1 MIEFISTW
9 AKSLGVTIILVSII
23 EMLLPNNKTKKYIR
37 VILGIFVLFNII
49 SPFIKNKEQL
59 NVIEEISSADLE
71 KYSSEYDNYKGNS
84 NNNSEDNNNLNQTS
98 MDKRIT
104 ELYKQELER
113 SIKSK
118 IEEIGYEVES
128 CKVEAEIIDNE
139 TGIKKVKVKIGDK
152 KEENNKDEENKDKNS
167 ENSNENNENE
177 NDENEN
183 NEKTTEEKIVEEIDK
198 IKKVDR
204 IDTINIFKSKE
215 ENTEN
220 EKNNIEED
228 KENNNKITKTDIQK
242 IKNILK
248 EEYGVSEDCLE
259 IN

>member
-9 AKSLGVTIILVSII
+9 AKSLGVTIVLVSII

-37 VILGIFVLFNII
+37 VVLGVFVLFNII

-59 NVIEEISSADLE
+59 NIITEINSADLE
-71 KYSSEYDNYKGNS
+71 KYSSEYENYKS
-84 NNNSEDNNNLNQTS
+84 SDNNNESENNSNLNQTS

-113 SIKSK
+113 SIKNK

-128 CKVEAEIIDNE
+128 CKVEAQIIDNE
-139 TGIKKVKVKIGDK
+139 TGIKKVRVKIGGK
-152 KEENNKDEENKDKNS
+152 KEG
-167 ENSNENNENE
+167 NNENE
-177 NDENEN
+177 ENKNSESNN
-183 NEKTTEEKIVEEIDK
+183 NEKTAEEKVVEEIEK
-198 IKKVDR
+198 IKKVDE
-204 IDTINIFKSKE
+204 INILKNKEDNAE
-215 ENTEN
+215 ENS
-220 EKNNIEED
+220 
-228 KENNNKITKTDIQK
+228 KITKTDIQN

>member
-1 MIEFISTW
+1 MIEFISSW

-37 VILGIFVLFNII
+37 VVLGIFVLFNII

-59 NVIEEISSADLE
+59 NIIEEINSADLE
-71 KYSSEYDNYKGNS
+71 KYSSKYDDYKSND
-84 NNNSEDNNNLNQTS
+84 NNNNEDNNILNQTS

-113 SIKSK
+113 SIKNK

-128 CKVEAEIIDNE
+128 CKVEAEIINNE
-139 TGIKKVKVKIGDK
+139 TGINKVKVKIGNK
-152 KEENNKDEENKDKNS
+152 KEENNNG
-167 ENSNENNENE
+167 NNE
-177 NDENEN
+177 D
-183 NEKTTEEKIVEEIDK
+183 NEKTTEEKVVEEIDK

-204 IDTINIFKSKE
+204 VGTINIFKSKE

-220 EKNNIEED
+220 EKNNTEED
-228 KENNNKITKTDIQK
+228 KESSDNNKITKTDIQN

>member
-37 VILGIFVLFNII
+37 VVLGIFVLFNII

-59 NVIEEISSADLE
+59 NIIEEINSADLE
-71 KYSSEYDNYKGNS
+71 KYSSEYDDYKS
-84 NNNSEDNNNLNQTS
+84 SDNNNSEDNNNLNQTS

-113 SIKSK
+113 SIKNK

-139 TGIKKVKVKIGDK
+139 TGIKKVKVKIGNK
-152 KEENNKDEENKDKNS
+152 KEENNNG
-167 ENSNENNENE
+167 NNE
-177 NDENEN
+177 D
-183 NEKTTEEKIVEEIDK
+183 NEKTTEEKVVEEIDK

-204 IDTINIFKSKE
+204 IGTINIFKSKE

-220 EKNNIEED
+220 EKNNNGEDEENN
-228 KENNNKITKTDIQK
+228 ENNNKITKTDIQN

-248 EEYGVSEDCLE
+248 EEYGVSEECLE

>member
-1 MIEFISTW
+1 MIEFISSW

-59 NVIEEISSADLE
+59 INIIEEINSADLE
-71 KYSSEYDNYKGNS
+71 KYSSKYDDYKSND
-84 NNNSEDNNNLNQTS
+84 NNNNKDNNNLNQTS

-113 SIKSK
+113 SIKNK
-118 IEEIGYEVES
+118 IEEIGYEVEN
-128 CKVEAEIIDNE
+128 CKVEAEIINNE
-139 TGIKKVKVKIGDK
+139 TGIKKVKVKIGNK
-152 KEENNKDEENKDKNS
+152 KEENNNG
-167 ENSNENNENE
+167 NNE
-177 NDENEN
+177 D
-183 NEKTTEEKIVEEIDK
+183 NEKTTEEKVVEEIDK
-198 IKKVDR
+198 IKKIDR
-204 IDTINIFKSKE
+204 IGTINIFKGKE
-215 ENTEN
+215 ENRET
-220 EKNNIEED
+220 EKNNTEED
-228 KENNNKITKTDIQK
+228 NESSDNNKITKTDIQN

-248 EEYGVSEDCLE
+248 EEYGVSEECLE

>member
-1 MIEFISTW
+1 MIEFISSW

-59 NVIEEISSADLE
+59 NIIEEINSADLE
-71 KYSSEYDNYKGNS
+71 KYSSEYDDYKSND
-84 NNNSEDNNNLNQTS
+84 NNNNKDNNNLNQTS

-113 SIKSK
+113 SIKNK

-128 CKVEAEIIDNE
+128 CKVEAEIINNE
-139 TGIKKVKVKIGDK
+139 TGIKKVKVKIGNK
-152 KEENNKDEENKDKNS
+152 KEENNNG
-167 ENSNENNENE
+167 NNE
-177 NDENEN
+177 D
-183 NEKTTEEKIVEEIDK
+183 NEKTTEEKVVEEIDK

-204 IDTINIFKSKE
+204 IGTINIFKSKE

-220 EKNNIEED
+220 EKNNTEED
-228 KENNNKITKTDIQK
+228 KESSDNNKITKTDIQN

>member
-1 MIEFISTW
+1 MIEFISSW

-59 NVIEEISSADLE
+59 NIIEEINSADLE
-71 KYSSEYDNYKGNS
+71 KYSSKYDDYKSND
-84 NNNSEDNNNLNQTS
+84 NNNNEDNNNLNQTS

-113 SIKSK
+113 SIKNK

-139 TGIKKVKVKIGDK
+139 TGINKVKVKIGNK
-152 KEENNKDEENKDKNS
+152 KEENNNG
-167 ENSNENNENE
+167 NNE
-177 NDENEN
+177 D
-183 NEKTTEEKIVEEIDK
+183 NEKTTEEKVVEEIDK

-204 IDTINIFKSKE
+204 IGTINIFKSKE

-220 EKNNIEED
+220 EKNNTEED
-228 KENNNKITKTDIQK
+228 KESSDNNKITKTDIQN

>member
-1 MIEFISTW
+1 MIEFISSW

-59 NVIEEISSADLE
+59 NIIEEINSADLE
-71 KYSSEYDNYKGNS
+71 KYSSKYDDYKSND
-84 NNNSEDNNNLNQTS
+84 NNNNEDNNNLNQTS

-113 SIKSK
+113 SIKNK

-128 CKVEAEIIDNE
+128 CKVEAEIINNE
-139 TGIKKVKVKIGDK
+139 TGIKKVKVKIGNK
-152 KEENNKDEENKDKNS
+152 KEENNKDEENKNS
-167 ENSNENNENE
+167 ESN
-177 NDENEN
+177 N
-183 NEKTTEEKIVEEIDK
+183 NEKTAEEKVVEEIEK
-198 IKKVDR
+198 IKKVDE
-204 IDTINIFKSKE
+204 INILKNKEDDAE
-215 ENTEN
+215 ENS
-220 EKNNIEED
+220 
-228 KENNNKITKTDIQK
+228 KITKTDIQN

>member
-1 MIEFISTW
+1 MIEFISSW

-59 NVIEEISSADLE
+59 NIIEEINSADLE
-71 KYSSEYDNYKGNS
+71 KYSSEYDDYKSND
-84 NNNSEDNNNLNQTS
+84 NNNNKDNNNLNQTS

-113 SIKSK
+113 SIKNK

-128 CKVEAEIIDNE
+128 CKVEAEIINNE
-139 TGIKKVKVKIGDK
+139 TGIKKVKVKIGNK
-152 KEENNKDEENKDKNS
+152 KEENNNG
-167 ENSNENNENE
+167 NNE
-177 NDENEN
+177 D
-183 NEKTTEEKIVEEIDK
+183 NEKTTEEKVVEEIDK

-204 IDTINIFKSKE
+204 VGTINIFKSKE

-220 EKNNIEED
+220 EKNNTEED
-228 KENNNKITKTDIQK
+228 KESSDNNKITKTDIQN

-248 EEYGVSEDCLE
+248 EEYGVSEKCLE

>member
-1 MIEFISTW
+1 MIEFISSW

-59 NVIEEISSADLE
+59 NIIEEINSADLE
-71 KYSSEYDNYKGNS
+71 KYSSEYDDYKSND
-84 NNNSEDNNNLNQTS
+84 NNNNKDNNNLNQTS

-113 SIKSK
+113 SIKNK

-128 CKVEAEIIDNE
+128 CKVEAEIINNE
-139 TGIKKVKVKIGDK
+139 TGIKKVKVKIGNK
-152 KEENNKDEENKDKNS
+152 KEENNNG
-167 ENSNENNENE
+167 NNE
-177 NDENEN
+177 D
-183 NEKTTEEKIVEEIDK
+183 NEKTTEEKVVEKIDK

-204 IDTINIFKSKE
+204 IGTINIFKSEE

-220 EKNNIEED
+220 EKNNTEED
-228 KENNNKITKTDIQK
+228 KESSDNNKITKTDIQN

-248 EEYGVSEDCLE
+248 EEYGVSEKCLE

>member
-1 MIEFISTW
+1 MIEFISTI
-9 AKSLGVTIILVSII
+9 VLVSII

-37 VILGIFVLFNII
+37 VVLGVFVLFNII

-59 NVIEEISSADLE
+59 NIITEINSADLE
-71 KYSSEYDNYKGNS
+71 KYSSEYENYKS
-84 NNNSEDNNNLNQTS
+84 SDNNNESENNSNLNQTS

-113 SIKSK
+113 SIKNK

-128 CKVEAEIIDNE
+128 CKVEAQIIDNE
-139 TGIKKVKVKIGDK
+139 TGIKKVRVKIGGK
-152 KEENNKDEENKDKNS
+152 KEG
-167 ENSNENNENE
+167 NNENE
-177 NDENEN
+177 ENKNSESNN
-183 NEKTTEEKIVEEIDK
+183 NEKTAEEKVVEEIEK
-198 IKKVDR
+198 IKKVDE
-204 IDTINIFKSKE
+204 INILKNKEDNAE
-215 ENTEN
+215 ENS
-220 EKNNIEED
+220 
-228 KENNNKITKTDIQK
+228 KITKTDIQN

>member
-1 MIEFISTW
+1 MIEFISSW

-49 SPFIKNKEQL
+49 SPFIKNKEQI
-59 NVIEEISSADLE
+59 NIIEEINSADLE
-71 KYSSEYDNYKGNS
+71 KYSSEYDDYKSND
-84 NNNSEDNNNLNQTS
+84 NNNNKDNNNLNQTS

-113 SIKSK
+113 SIKNK

-128 CKVEAEIIDNE
+128 CKVEAEIINNE
-139 TGIKKVKVKIGDK
+139 TGIKKVKVKIGNK
-152 KEENNKDEENKDKNS
+152 KEENNNG
-167 ENSNENNENE
+167 NNE
-177 NDENEN
+177 D
-183 NEKTTEEKIVEEIDK
+183 NEKTTEEKVVEEIDK

-204 IDTINIFKSKE
+204 VGTINIFKSKE

-220 EKNNIEED
+220 EKNNTEED
-228 KENNNKITKTDIQK
+228 KESSDNNKITKTDIQN

-248 EEYGVSEDCLE
+248 EEYGVSEECLE

>member
-1 MIEFISTW
+1 MIEFISSW

-59 NVIEEISSADLE
+59 NIIEEINSVDLE
-71 KYSSEYDNYKGNS
+71 KYSSKYDYYKSND
-84 NNNSEDNNNLNQTS
+84 NNNNEDNNNLNQTS

-113 SIKSK
+113 SIKNK

-139 TGIKKVKVKIGDK
+139 TGIKKVKVKIGNK
-152 KEENNKDEENKDKNS
+152 KEENNNG
-167 ENSNENNENE
+167 NNE
-177 NDENEN
+177 D
-183 NEKTTEEKIVEEIDK
+183 NEKTTEEKVVEEIDK

-204 IDTINIFKSKE
+204 VGTINIFKSKE

-220 EKNNIEED
+220 EKNNTEED
-228 KENNNKITKTDIQK
+228 KESSDNNKITKTDIQN

-248 EEYGVSEDCLE
+248 EEYGVSEECLE

>member
-1 MIEFISTW
+1 MIEFISSW

-59 NVIEEISSADLE
+59 NIIEEMNSADLE
-71 KYSSEYDNYKGNS
+71 KYSSKYDDYKSND
-84 NNNSEDNNNLNQTS
+84 NNNNEDNNILNQTS

-113 SIKSK
+113 SIKNK

-128 CKVEAEIIDNE
+128 CKVEAEIINNE
-139 TGIKKVKVKIGDK
+139 TGINKVKVKIGNK
-152 KEENNKDEENKDKNS
+152 KEENNNG
-167 ENSNENNENE
+167 NNE
-177 NDENEN
+177 D
-183 NEKTTEEKIVEEIDK
+183 NEKTTEEKVVEEIDK

-204 IDTINIFKSKE
+204 VGTINIFKSKE

-220 EKNNIEED
+220 EKNNTEED
-228 KENNNKITKTDIQK
+228 KESSDNNKITKTDIQN

>member
-1 MIEFISTW
+1 MIEFISSW

-59 NVIEEISSADLE
+59 NIIEEINSADLE
-71 KYSSEYDNYKGNS
+71 KYSSEYDDYKSNDK
-84 NNNSEDNNNLNQTS
+84 NNNEDNNNLNQTS

-113 SIKSK
+113 SIKNK

-128 CKVEAEIIDNE
+128 CKVEAEIINNE
-139 TGIKKVKVKIGDK
+139 TGIKKVKVKIGNK
-152 KEENNKDEENKDKNS
+152 KEENNNG
-167 ENSNENNENE
+167 NNE
-177 NDENEN
+177 D
-183 NEKTTEEKIVEEIDK
+183 NEKTTEEKVVEKIDK

-204 IDTINIFKSKE
+204 IGTINIFKSEE

-220 EKNNIEED
+220 EKNNTEED
-228 KENNNKITKTDIQK
+228 KESSDNNKITKTDIQN

-248 EEYGVSEDCLE
+248 EEYGVSEKCLE

>member
-9 AKSLGVTIILVSII
+9 AKSLGVTIVLVSII

-37 VILGIFVLFNII
+37 VVLGVFVLFNII

-59 NVIEEISSADLE
+59 NIITEINSADLE
-71 KYSSEYDNYKGNS
+71 KYSSEYENYKS
-84 NNNSEDNNNLNQTS
+84 SDNNNESENNSNLNQTS

-113 SIKSK
+113 SIKNK

-128 CKVEAEIIDNE
+128 CKVEAQIIDNE
-139 TGIKKVKVKIGDK
+139 TGIKKVRVKIGGK
-152 KEENNKDEENKDKNS
+152 KEG
-167 ENSNENNENE
+167 NNENE
-177 NDENEN
+177 ENKNSESNN
-183 NEKTTEEKIVEEIDK
+183 NEKTAEEKVVEEIEK
-198 IKKVDR
+198 IKKVDE
-204 IDTINIFKSKE
+204 INILKNKEDDAE
-215 ENTEN
+215 ENS
-220 EKNNIEED
+220 
-228 KENNNKITKTDIQK
+228 KITKTDIQN

>member
-1 MIEFISTW
+1 MIEFISSW

-59 NVIEEISSADLE
+59 NIIEEINSADLE
-71 KYSSEYDNYKGNS
+71 KYSSKYDDYKSNDK
-84 NNNSEDNNNLNQTS
+84 NNNEDNNNLNQTS

-113 SIKSK
+113 SIKNK

-128 CKVEAEIIDNE
+128 CKVEAEIINNE
-139 TGIKKVKVKIGDK
+139 TGIKKVKVKIGNK
-152 KEENNKDEENKDKNS
+152 KEENNNG
-167 ENSNENNENE
+167 NNE
-177 NDENEN
+177 D
-183 NEKTTEEKIVEEIDK
+183 NEKTTEEKVVEEIDK

-204 IDTINIFKSKE
+204 VGTINIFKSKE

-220 EKNNIEED
+220 EKNNTEED
-228 KENNNKITKTDIQK
+228 KESSDNNKITKTDIQN

-248 EEYGVSEDCLE
+248 EEYGVSEECLE

>member
-152 KEENNKDEENKDKNS
+152 KEG
-167 ENSNENNENE
+167 NNENE
-177 NDENEN
+177 ENKNSESNN
-183 NEKTTEEKIVEEIDK
+183 NEKTAEEKVVEEIEK
-198 IKKVDR
+198 IKKVDE
-204 IDTINIFKSKE
+204 INILKNKEDDAE
-215 ENTEN
+215 ENS
-220 EKNNIEED
+220 
-228 KENNNKITKTDIQK
+228 KITKTDIQN

>member
-1 MIEFISTW
+1 MIEFISSW

-59 NVIEEISSADLE
+59 NIIEEINSADLE
-71 KYSSEYDNYKGNS
+71 KYSSKYDDYKSNDNND
-84 NNNSEDNNNLNQTS
+84 NNNNEDNNNLNQTS

-113 SIKSK
+113 SIKNK

-128 CKVEAEIIDNE
+128 CKVEAEIINNE
-139 TGIKKVKVKIGDK
+139 TGIKKVKVKISNK
-152 KEENNKDEENKDKNS
+152 KEENNNG
-167 ENSNENNENE
+167 NNE
-177 NDENEN
+177 D
-183 NEKTTEEKIVEEIDK
+183 NEKTTEEKVVEEIDK

-204 IDTINIFKSKE
+204 VGTINIFKSKE

-220 EKNNIEED
+220 EKNNTEED
-228 KENNNKITKTDIQK
+228 KESSDNNKITKTDIQN

>member
-9 AKSLGVTIILVSII
+9 AKSLGVTIILVSIV

-59 NVIEEISSADLE
+59 NIIEEINSADLE
-71 KYSSEYDNYKGNS
+71 KYSSKYDDYKSND
-84 NNNSEDNNNLNQTS
+84 NNNNEDNNNLNQTS

-113 SIKSK
+113 SIKNK
-118 IEEIGYEVES
+118 IEEIGYEVEN
-128 CKVEAEIIDNE
+128 CKVEAEIINNE
-139 TGIKKVKVKIGDK
+139 TGIKKVKIKISNK
-152 KEENNKDEENKDKNS
+152 KEENNNG
-167 ENSNENNENE
+167 NNE
-177 NDENEN
+177 D
-183 NEKTTEEKIVEEIDK
+183 NEKTTEEKVVEEIDK

-204 IDTINIFKSKE
+204 VGTINIFKSKE

-220 EKNNIEED
+220 EKNNTEED
-228 KENNNKITKTDIQK
+228 GENNKNNDNITKTDIQN

-248 EEYGVSEDCLE
+248 EEYGVSEECLE

>member
-59 NVIEEISSADLE
+59 NIIEEINSADLE
-71 KYSSEYDNYKGNS
+71 KYSSEYDDYKS
-84 NNNSEDNNNLNQTS
+84 SDNNNSEDNNNLNQTS

-113 SIKSK
+113 SIKNK

-139 TGIKKVKVKIGDK
+139 TGIKKVKVKIGNK
-152 KEENNKDEENKDKNS
+152 KEENNNG
-167 ENSNENNENE
+167 NNE
-177 NDENEN
+177 D
-183 NEKTTEEKIVEEIDK
+183 NEKTTEEKVVEEIDK

-204 IDTINIFKSKE
+204 IGTINIFKSKE

-220 EKNNIEED
+220 EKNNNGEDEENN
-228 KENNNKITKTDIQK
+228 ENNNKITKTDIQN

-248 EEYGVSEDCLE
+248 EEYGVSEECLE

>member
-9 AKSLGVTIILVSII
+9 AKSLGVTIVLVSII

-37 VILGIFVLFNII
+37 VVLGVFVLFNII

-59 NVIEEISSADLE
+59 NIITEINSADLE
-71 KYSSEYDNYKGNS
+71 KYSSEYENYKS
-84 NNNSEDNNNLNQTS
+84 SDNNNESENNSNLNQTS

-113 SIKSK
+113 SIKNK

-128 CKVEAEIIDNE
+128 CKVEAQIIDNE
-139 TGIKKVKVKIGDK
+139 TGIKKVRVKIGGK
-152 KEENNKDEENKDKNS
+152 KEENNENEENKNS
-167 ENSNENNENE
+167 ESN
-177 NDENEN
+177 N
-183 NEKTTEEKIVEEIDK
+183 NEKTAEEKVVEEIEK
-198 IKKVDR
+198 IKKVDE
-204 IDTINIFKSKE
+204 INILKNKEDDAE
-215 ENTEN
+215 ENS
-220 EKNNIEED
+220 
-228 KENNNKITKTDIQK
+228 KITKTDIQN

>member
-1 MIEFISTW
+1 MIEFISSW

-59 NVIEEISSADLE
+59 NIIEEINSADLE
-71 KYSSEYDNYKGNS
+71 KYSSKYDDYKSND
-84 NNNSEDNNNLNQTS
+84 NNNNKDNNNLNQTS

-113 SIKSK
+113 SIKNK

-128 CKVEAEIIDNE
+128 CKVEAEIINNE
-139 TGIKKVKVKIGDK
+139 TGIKKVKVKIGNK
-152 KEENNKDEENKDKNS
+152 KEENNNG
-167 ENSNENNENE
+167 NNE
-177 NDENEN
+177 D
-183 NEKTTEEKIVEEIDK
+183 NEKTTEEKVVEEIDK

-204 IDTINIFKSKE
+204 IGTINIFKSEE

-220 EKNNIEED
+220 EKNNTEED
-228 KENNNKITKTDIQK
+228 KESSDNNKITKTDIQN

-248 EEYGVSEDCLE
+248 EEYGVSEKCLE

>member
-1 MIEFISTW
+1 MIEFISSW

-59 NVIEEISSADLE
+59 NIIEEINSADLE
-71 KYSSEYDNYKGNS
+71 KYSSEYDDYKSND
-84 NNNSEDNNNLNQTS
+84 NNNNKDNNNLNQTS

-113 SIKSK
+113 SIKNK

-128 CKVEAEIIDNE
+128 CKVEAEIINNE
-139 TGIKKVKVKIGDK
+139 TGIKKVKVKIGNK
-152 KEENNKDEENKDKNS
+152 KEENNNG
-167 ENSNENNENE
+167 NNE
-177 NDENEN
+177 D
-183 NEKTTEEKIVEEIDK
+183 NEKTTEEKVVEEIDK

-204 IDTINIFKSKE
+204 VGTINIFKSEE

-220 EKNNIEED
+220 EKNNTEED
-228 KENNNKITKTDIQK
+228 KESSDNNKITKTDIQN

-248 EEYGVSEDCLE
+248 EEYGVSEKCLE

>member
-1 MIEFISTW
+1 MIEFISSW

-59 NVIEEISSADLE
+59 NIIEEINSADLE
-71 KYSSEYDNYKGNS
+71 KYSSEYDDYKSND
-84 NNNSEDNNNLNQTS
+84 NNNNKDNNNLNQTS

-113 SIKSK
+113 SIKNK

-128 CKVEAEIIDNE
+128 CKVEAEIINNE
-139 TGIKKVKVKIGDK
+139 TGIKKVKVKIGNK
-152 KEENNKDEENKDKNS
+152 KEENNNG
-167 ENSNENNENE
+167 NNE
-177 NDENEN
+177 D
-183 NEKTTEEKIVEEIDK
+183 NEKTTEEKVVEEIDK

-204 IDTINIFKSKE
+204 VGTINIFKSKE

-220 EKNNIEED
+220 EKNNTEED
-228 KENNNKITKTDIQK
+228 KESSDNNKITKTDIQN

-248 EEYGVSEDCLE
+248 EEYGVSEECLE

>member
-1 MIEFISTW
+1 MIEFISSW

-59 NVIEEISSADLE
+59 NIIEEINSVDLE
-71 KYSSEYDNYKGNS
+71 KYSSKYDDYKSND
-84 NNNSEDNNNLNQTS
+84 NNNNNNNEDNNNLNQTS

-113 SIKSK
+113 SIKNK

-128 CKVEAEIIDNE
+128 CKVEAEIINNE
-139 TGIKKVKVKIGDK
+139 TGINKVKVKIGNK
-152 KEENNKDEENKDKNS
+152 KEENNNG
-167 ENSNENNENE
+167 NNE
-177 NDENEN
+177 D
-183 NEKTTEEKIVEEIDK
+183 NEKTTEEKVVEKIDK

-204 IDTINIFKSKE
+204 IGTINIFKSEE

-220 EKNNIEED
+220 EKNNTEED
-228 KENNNKITKTDIQK
+228 KKSSDNNKITKTDIQN

>member
-9 AKSLGVTIILVSII
+9 AKSLGVTIVLVSII

-37 VILGIFVLFNII
+37 VVLGVFVLFNII

-59 NVIEEISSADLE
+59 NIITEINSADLE
-71 KYSSEYDNYKGNS
+71 KYSSEYENYKS
-84 NNNSEDNNNLNQTS
+84 SDNNNESENNSNLNQTS

-113 SIKSK
+113 SIKNK
-118 IEEIGYEVES
+118 IEEIGYEVET
-128 CKVEAEIIDNE
+128 CKVEAQIIDNE
-139 TGIKKVKVKIGDK
+139 TGIKKVRVKIGGK
-152 KEENNKDEENKDKNS
+152 KEG
-167 ENSNENNENE
+167 NNENE
-177 NDENEN
+177 ENKNSESNN
-183 NEKTTEEKIVEEIDK
+183 NEKTAEEKVVEEIEK
-198 IKKVDR
+198 IKKVDE
-204 IDTINIFKSKE
+204 INILKNKEDNAE
-215 ENTEN
+215 ENS
-220 EKNNIEED
+220 
-228 KENNNKITKTDIQK
+228 KITKTDIQN

>member
-9 AKSLGVTIILVSII
+9 AKSLGVTIVLVSII

-37 VILGIFVLFNII
+37 VVLGVFVLFNII

-59 NVIEEISSADLE
+59 NIITEINSADLE
-71 KYSSEYDNYKGNS
+71 KYSSEYENYKSS
-84 NNNSEDNNNLNQTS
+84 NNNNESENNSNLNQTS

-113 SIKSK
+113 SIKNK
-118 IEEIGYEVES
+118 IEEIGYEVET
-128 CKVEAEIIDNE
+128 CKVEAQIIDNE
-139 TGIKKVKVKIGDK
+139 TGIKKVRVKIGGK
-152 KEENNKDEENKDKNS
+152 KEG
-167 ENSNENNENE
+167 NNENE
-177 NDENEN
+177 ENKNSESNN
-183 NEKTTEEKIVEEIDK
+183 NEKTAEEKVVEEIEK
-198 IKKVDR
+198 IKKVDE
-204 IDTINIFKSKE
+204 INILKNKEDDAE
-215 ENTEN
+215 ENS
-220 EKNNIEED
+220 
-228 KENNNKITKTDIQK
+228 KITKTDIQN

>member
-1 MIEFISTW
+1 MIEFISSW

-59 NVIEEISSADLE
+59 NIIEEINSADLE
-71 KYSSEYDNYKGNS
+71 KYSSKYDDYKSNDS
-84 NNNSEDNNNLNQTS
+84 NDNNNNNNNKDNNNLNQTS

-113 SIKSK
+113 SIKNK
-118 IEEIGYEVES
+118 IEEIGYEVEN
-128 CKVEAEIIDNE
+128 CKVEAEIINNE
-139 TGIKKVKVKIGDK
+139 TVIKKVKIKISNK
-152 KEENNKDEENKDKNS
+152 KEENNNG
-167 ENSNENNENE
+167 NNE
-177 NDENEN
+177 D
-183 NEKTTEEKIVEEIDK
+183 NEKTTEEKVVEEIDK

-204 IDTINIFKSKE
+204 VGTINIFKSKE

-220 EKNNIEED
+220 EKNNTEED
-228 KENNNKITKTDIQK
+228 KESSDNNKITKTDIQN

-248 EEYGVSEDCLE
+248 EEYGVSEECLE

>member
-1 MIEFISTW
+1 MIEFISSW

-37 VILGIFVLFNII
+37 VVLGIFVLFNII

-59 NVIEEISSADLE
+59 NIIEEINSADLE
-71 KYSSEYDNYKGNS
+71 KYSSEYDDYKS
-84 NNNSEDNNNLNQTS
+84 SDNNNSEDNNNLNQTS

-113 SIKSK
+113 SIKNK
-118 IEEIGYEVES
+118 IEKIGYEVES

-139 TGIKKVKVKIGDK
+139 TGIKKVKVKIGNK
-152 KEENNKDEENKDKNS
+152 KEENNKGEN
-167 ENSNENNENE
+167 NSNNES
-177 NDENEN
+177 
-183 NEKTTEEKIVEEIDK
+183 NEKTTEEKVIEEIDK

-204 IDTINIFKSKE
+204 VGTINIFKSKE

-220 EKNNIEED
+220 GKNNTEED
-228 KENNNKITKTDIQK
+228 KENSDNNKITKTDIQN

-248 EEYGVSEDCLE
+248 EEYGVSEECLE

>member
-1 MIEFISTW
+1 MIEFISSW

-59 NVIEEISSADLE
+59 NIIEEINSADLE
-71 KYSSEYDNYKGNS
+71 KYSSKYDDYKSND
-84 NNNSEDNNNLNQTS
+84 NNNNEDNNNLNQTS

-113 SIKSK
+113 SIKNK

-128 CKVEAEIIDNE
+128 CKVEAEIINNE
-139 TGIKKVKVKIGDK
+139 TGIKKVKVKIGNK
-152 KEENNKDEENKDKNS
+152 KEENNNG
-167 ENSNENNENE
+167 NNE
-177 NDENEN
+177 D
-183 NEKTTEEKIVEEIDK
+183 NEKTTEEKVVEEIDK

-204 IDTINIFKSKE
+204 VGTINIFKSKE

-220 EKNNIEED
+220 EKNNTEED
-228 KENNNKITKTDIQK
+228 KESSDNNKITKTDIQN

>member
-9 AKSLGVTIILVSII
+9 AKSLGVTIVLVSII

-37 VILGIFVLFNII
+37 VVLGVFVLFNII

-59 NVIEEISSADLE
+59 NIITEINSADLE
-71 KYSSEYDNYKGNS
+71 KYSSEYENYKS
-84 NNNSEDNNNLNQTS
+84 SDNNNESENNSNLNQTS

-113 SIKSK
+113 SIKNK

-128 CKVEAEIIDNE
+128 CKVEAQIIDNE
-139 TGIKKVKVKIGDK
+139 TGIKKVRVKISGK
-152 KEENNKDEENKDKNS
+152 KEG
-167 ENSNENNENE
+167 NNENE
-177 NDENEN
+177 ENKNSESNN
-183 NEKTTEEKIVEEIDK
+183 NEKTAEEKVVEEIEK
-198 IKKVDR
+198 IKKVDE
-204 IDTINIFKSKE
+204 INILKNKEDDAE
-215 ENTEN
+215 ENS
-220 EKNNIEED
+220 
-228 KENNNKITKTDIQK
+228 KITKTDIQN

>member
-59 NVIEEISSADLE
+59 NIIEEINSADLE
-71 KYSSEYDNYKGNS
+71 KYSSEYDDYKS
-84 NNNSEDNNNLNQTS
+84 SDNNNSEDNNNLNQTS

-113 SIKSK
+113 SIKNK

-128 CKVEAEIIDNE
+128 CKVEAEIINNE
-139 TGIKKVKVKIGDK
+139 TGIKKVKVKIGNK
-152 KEENNKDEENKDKNS
+152 KEENNNS
-167 ENSNENNENE
+167 ENNSNNES
-177 NDENEN
+177 
-183 NEKTTEEKIVEEIDK
+183 NEKTTEEKVIEEIDK

-204 IDTINIFKSKE
+204 VGTINIFKSKE

-220 EKNNIEED
+220 EKNNTEED
-228 KENNNKITKTDIQK
+228 KENSDNNKITKTDIQN

-248 EEYGVSEDCLE
+248 EEYGVSEECLE

>member
-1 MIEFISTW
+1 MIEFISSW

-59 NVIEEISSADLE
+59 NIIEEINSADLE
-71 KYSSEYDNYKGNS
+71 KYLSEYDDYKSND
-84 NNNSEDNNNLNQTS
+84 NNNNKDNNNLNQTS

-113 SIKSK
+113 SIKNK

-128 CKVEAEIIDNE
+128 CKVEAEIINNE
-139 TGIKKVKVKIGDK
+139 TGINKVKVKIGNK
-152 KEENNKDEENKDKNS
+152 KEENNNG
-167 ENSNENNENE
+167 NNE
-177 NDENEN
+177 D
-183 NEKTTEEKIVEEIDK
+183 NEKTTEEKVVEEIDK

-204 IDTINIFKSKE
+204 VGTINIFKSKE

-220 EKNNIEED
+220 EKNNTEED
-228 KENNNKITKTDIQK
+228 KESSDNNKITKTDIQN

>member
-9 AKSLGVTIILVSII
+9 AKSLGVTIVLVSII

-37 VILGIFVLFNII
+37 VVLGVFVLFNII

-59 NVIEEISSADLE
+59 NIITEINSADLE
-71 KYSSEYDNYKGNS
+71 KYSSEYENYKS
-84 NNNSEDNNNLNQTS
+84 SDNNNESENNSNLNQTS

-113 SIKSK
+113 SIKNK
-118 IEEIGYEVES
+118 IEEIGYEVET
-128 CKVEAEIIDNE
+128 CKVEAQIIDNE
-139 TGIKKVKVKIGDK
+139 TGIKKVRVKIGGK
-152 KEENNKDEENKDKNS
+152 KEG
-167 ENSNENNENE
+167 NNENE
-177 NDENEN
+177 ENKNSESNN
-183 NEKTTEEKIVEEIDK
+183 NEKTAEEKVVEEIEK
-198 IKKVDR
+198 IKKVDE
-204 IDTINIFKSKE
+204 INILKNKEDDAE
-215 ENTEN
+215 ENS
-220 EKNNIEED
+220 
-228 KENNNKITKTDIQK
+228 KITKTDIQN

>member
-1 MIEFISTW
+1 MIEFISSW

-49 SPFIKNKEQL
+49 SPFIKNKEQI
-59 NVIEEISSADLE
+59 NIIEEINSADLE
-71 KYSSEYDNYKGNS
+71 KYSSEYDDYKSND
-84 NNNSEDNNNLNQTS
+84 NNNNKDNNNLNQTS

-113 SIKSK
+113 SIKNK
-118 IEEIGYEVES
+118 IEEIGYEVEN
-128 CKVEAEIIDNE
+128 CKVEAEIINNE
-139 TGIKKVKVKIGDK
+139 TGIKKVKVKIGNK
-152 KEENNKDEENKDKNS
+152 KEENNNG
-167 ENSNENNENE
+167 NNE
-177 NDENEN
+177 D
-183 NEKTTEEKIVEEIDK
+183 NEKTTEEKVVEEIDK

-204 IDTINIFKSKE
+204 VGTINIFKSKE

-220 EKNNIEED
+220 EKNNTEED
-228 KENNNKITKTDIQK
+228 KESSDNNKITKTDIQN

-248 EEYGVSEDCLE
+248 EEYGVSEECLE

>member
-1 MIEFISTW
+1 MIEFISSW

-59 NVIEEISSADLE
+59 NIIEEINSADLE
-71 KYSSEYDNYKGNS
+71 KYSSEYDDYKSND
-84 NNNSEDNNNLNQTS
+84 NNNNKDNNNLNQTS

-113 SIKSK
+113 SIKNK

-128 CKVEAEIIDNE
+128 CKVEAEIINNE
-139 TGIKKVKVKIGDK
+139 TGIKKVKVKIENK
-152 KEENNKDEENKDKNS
+152 KEENNNG
-167 ENSNENNENE
+167 NNE
-177 NDENEN
+177 D
-183 NEKTTEEKIVEEIDK
+183 NEKTTEEKVVEEIDK

-204 IDTINIFKSKE
+204 VGTINIFKSKE

-220 EKNNIEED
+220 EKNNTEED
-228 KENNNKITKTDIQK
+228 KESSDNNKITKTDIQN

-248 EEYGVSEDCLE
+248 EEYGVSEKCLE

>member
-1 MIEFISTW
+1 MIEFISSW

-59 NVIEEISSADLE
+59 NIIEEINSADLE
-71 KYSSEYDNYKGNS
+71 KYSSKYDDYKSND
-84 NNNSEDNNNLNQTS
+84 NNNNEDNNNLNQTS

-113 SIKSK
+113 SIKNK
-118 IEEIGYEVES
+118 IEEIGYEVEN
-128 CKVEAEIIDNE
+128 CKVEAEIINNE
-139 TGIKKVKVKIGDK
+139 TGIKKVKVKIGNK
-152 KEENNKDEENKDKNS
+152 KEENNNG
-167 ENSNENNENE
+167 NNE
-177 NDENEN
+177 D
-183 NEKTTEEKIVEEIDK
+183 NEKTTEEKVVEEIDK

-204 IDTINIFKSKE
+204 VGTINIFKSKE

-220 EKNNIEED
+220 EKNKTEED
-228 KENNNKITKTDIQK
+228 KESSDNNKITKTDIQN

-248 EEYGVSEDCLE
+248 EEYGVSEECLE